1 MKIEQIDLKAY
12 GHFSNQQLRLSGPSD
27 FHIICGPNEAGKT
40 TLWRAINGA
49 LFGIPNVSPDTFLH
63 ESKKIRIGLIL
74 SARSGERLA
83 VMRRKGRINTL
94 LKYDP
99 ATGNELADSVPDE
112 RLRDW
117 LGGLSEGLFL
127 AMFSLDHAALL
138 RGGVALAQGRG
149 DAGESLFEAGA
160 GLSSIRSLRARLDR
174 EAETLFKPRAST
186 SVVYRTLAD
195 YEEARKQAKDAA
207 VRPTEWTAARTTME
221 LASKAYEA
229 ARVDQLR
236 LQKEARR
243 LERLAAI
250 LPDVAALG
258 LAQQR
263 LAELAG
269 IPPLPPSAAAE
280 RIAAVTK
287 RNAAVTAERTA
298 SLRLA
303 QRQGELAAIQVNDA
317 VLADAESIEAIHHAT
332 TAYREAGVSS
342 ATATAAIA
350 TAQAALTAILQQI
363 AGDARP
369 DEALQWI
376 PNPIQAARI
385 RSLITT
391 GATIK
396 ARHASDLK
404 ALGEKQLAIAQLDA
418 ELLSLGTDGADA
430 GLGPYLDSIA
440 DHGDPQAQ
448 AQQLER
454 DAVAATV
461 KLNAEAGALK
471 MPSADAVAKWTV
483 PLEAEVQRFKSDDEE
498 LRRQARSIRETM
510 EKIEDDLAALRGQ
523 IEGMQ
528 IRGDVPTKEAVSVE
542 RAKRNELWLGIRRR
556 FMPAAGESIA
566 ADPPPSAERYEHAV
580 SNADD
585 AADGLFADAERAT
598 RYAEF
603 RVRKSQMENALG
615 LERGRAE
622 EIAKNQAAI
631 RQRWA
636 ELLAGHGMPAVSIA
650 EAGQWIAKRDAFLQK
665 FDAIQLKRQEAQQR
679 SKLAQE
685 ICTRITAIFQAMKL
699 PPPAATERLSEIL
712 ARARA
717 IAKQHAD
724 QMTQRALKKSARATA
739 EVASRHAETAESRS
753 REKADDWWTQ
763 WREAMLAIRLEPDA
777 SAEEA
782 TARLEQFAA
791 LEEAHAALNLAGREQ
806 REARIRISDYET
818 RLAGTWQR
826 VRGAPIAADG
836 RTHELLA
843 GELYR
848 ELRSSRSLQETRS
861 TLTKQLVDDQA
872 AVDEA
877 RQTAADATAIIER
890 LLLQAAC
897 ITLESLELVEEQS
910 MRRSALAGE
919 IRDIETRLVQSAGL
933 PLPEALQQ
941 AEAQDPDAIAAA
953 LDQNL
958 QKNEEMAAKVQKRHE
973 EYLAARQVFDA
984 MDGSA
989 TAADAQQK
997 TAQHAARIAELSAD
1011 YAASRIASAVLA
1023 QVIDTYQKRN
1033 QGPLIAQASR
1043 RFAAITAGRFSGVV
1057 IDYEEERQILKA
1069 VRADGERLTMEQLST
1084 GRRDQLFLALRLAA
1098 IEGHLDNGEPLPVI
1112 IDDILI
1118 QFDDA
1123 ASAATF
1129 QVLAELSRRT
1139 QVLFLTHHEHLL
1151 EVAEVAI
1158 GGGAYSSHALSS

>member
-229 ARVDQLR
+229 ARADQLR

-332 TAYREAGVSS
+332 TAYREAGVKS

-350 TAQAALTAILQQI
+350 TAQAAFASVLKQI

-391 GATIK
+391 RRDGQGK
-396 ARHASDLK
+396 ACFRPSRPSAKS
-404 ALGEKQLAIAQLDA
+404 
-418 ELLSLGTDGADA
+418 SSRSRNWTPSCSVWVTDGADA

-483 PLEAEVQRFKSDDEE
+483 PLEAEVQRFKTEDEE
-498 LRRQARSIRETM
+498 LRRQARSIREAI

-665 FDAIQLKRQEAQQR
+665 FDAIQLKRQEVQQR
-679 SKLAQE
+679 SQLAQE
-685 ICTRITAIFQAMKL
+685 IRTRITALFQGA
-699 PPPAATERLSEIL
+699 EI
-712 ARARA
+712 
-717 IAKQHAD
+717 
-724 QMTQRALKKSARATA
+724 ALHLQPRSGCRKS
-739 EVASRHAETAESRS
+739 
-753 REKADDWWTQ
+753 
-763 WREAMLAIRLEPDA
+763 WR
-777 SAEEA
+777 
-782 TARLEQFAA
+782 
-791 LEEAHAALNLAGREQ
+791 GR
-806 REARIRISDYET
+806 
-818 RLAGTWQR
+818 
-826 VRGAPIAADG
+826 V
-836 RTHELLA
+836 
-843 GELYR
+843 
-848 ELRSSRSLQETRS
+848 
-861 TLTKQLVDDQA
+861 
-872 AVDEA
+872 
-877 RQTAADATAIIER
+877 
-890 LLLQAAC
+890 
-897 ITLESLELVEEQS
+897 
-910 MRRSALAGE
+910 
-919 IRDIETRLVQSAGL
+919 
-933 PLPEALQQ
+933 PLP
-941 AEAQDPDAIAAA
+941 
-953 LDQNL
+953 
-958 QKNEEMAAKVQKRHE
+958 
-973 EYLAARQVFDA
+973 
-984 MDGSA
+984 S
-989 TAADAQQK
+989 
-997 TAQHAARIAELSAD
+997 
-1011 YAASRIASAVLA
+1011 
-1023 QVIDTYQKRN
+1023 
-1033 QGPLIAQASR
+1033 
-1043 RFAAITAGRFSGVV
+1043 
-1057 IDYEEERQILKA
+1057 
-1069 VRADGERLTMEQLST
+1069 ST
-1084 GRRDQLFLALRLAA
+1084 PIR
-1098 IEGHLDNGEPLPVI
+1098 
-1112 IDDILI
+1112 
-1118 QFDDA
+1118 
-1123 ASAATF
+1123 
-1129 QVLAELSRRT
+1129 
-1139 QVLFLTHHEHLL
+1139 
-1151 EVAEVAI
+1151 
-1158 GGGAYSSHALSS
+1158 

>member
-12 GHFSNQQLRLSGPSD
+12 GHFTNQQLRLSGPSD
-27 FHIICGPNEAGKT
+27 FHIVCGPNEAGKT

-63 ESKKIRIGLIL
+63 EARKIRIGLIL

-94 LKYDP
+94 LEYDP
-99 ATGNELADSVPDE
+99 ATGNESADTVPDE

-138 RGGVALAQGRG
+138 RGGVALAQGKG

-186 SVVYRTLAD
+186 SVFYRTLAD

-207 VRPTEWTAARTTME
+207 VRPGEWTAARTMME
-221 LASKAYEA
+221 LARKAYEA
-229 ARVDQLR
+229 ARADQLR
-236 LQKEARR
+236 LQKDARR

-250 LPDVAALG
+250 LPDVAALA

-263 LAELAG
+263 LVVLASL
-269 IPPLPPSAAAE
+269 PPLPPSASAE
-280 RIAAVTK
+280 RIAAVIR

-298 SLRLA
+298 HLRLE
-303 QRQGELAAIQVNDA
+303 QRQGELAAIRFNDA

-332 TAYREAGVSS
+332 TAYREAGVKS
-342 ATATAAIA
+342 ATATAAMA
-350 TAQAALTAILQQI
+350 RAQAALASVLRQI
-363 AGDARP
+363 AGDATP
-369 DEALQWI
+369 EEALQGI

-385 RSLITT
+385 RSLITI
-391 GATIK
+391 GATVR
-396 ARHASDLK
+396 ARHASDLQT
-404 ALGEKQLAIAQLDA
+404 LNEKQLAIAQLHA
-418 ELLSLGTDGADA
+418 ELLGLGEDGAEA

-440 DHGDPQAQ
+440 DYGDPQAQ

-454 DAVAATV
+454 DAAAATV

-471 MPSADAVAKWTV
+471 MPSVDAIVKLTV
-483 PLEAEVQRFKSDDEE
+483 PLEAEVQRFKTDDDE
-498 LRRQARSIRETM
+498 LRRQARSIREAI

-523 IEGMQ
+523 IKGME
-528 IRGDVPTKEAVSVE
+528 IRGEVPTKAAVSVE
-542 RAKRNELWLGIRRR
+542 RLRRNELWLAIRRH
-556 FMPAAGESIA
+556 FMPAAGESVPME
-566 ADPPPSAERYEHAV
+566 PPPPAERYEHAV
-580 SNADD
+580 SSADD

-603 RVRKSQMENALG
+603 RVRESQMDNALG
-615 LERGRAE
+615 LEQGRAE
-622 EIAKNQAAI
+622 EIAQDHAAL

-636 ELLAGHGMPAVSIA
+636 DLLAAHGMPTVSIA
-650 EAGQWIAKRDAFLQK
+650 EAAQWIAKRDALLQK
-665 FDAIQLKRQEAQQR
+665 FDAIQLKRQEVQQR
-679 SKLAQE
+679 SQLAQE
-685 ICTRITAIFQAMKL
+685 IRNRITALFKALKCAS
-699 PPPAATERLSEIL
+699 PAATERLSEIL

-717 IAKQHAD
+717 IAKQQAD
-724 QMTQRALKKSARATA
+724 QITQRDLKKTALAMA
-739 EVASRHAETAESRS
+739 EVATKHAGRAESRS
-753 REKADDWWTQ
+753 REKADEWRMQ

-782 TARLEQFAA
+782 TARLEQFSA
-791 LEEAHAALNLAGREQ
+791 LQEAQDALDLAQRQQ
-806 REARIRISDYET
+806 REARIHLDDYEN
-818 RLAGTWQR
+818 RLTGTWR
-826 VRGAPIAADG
+826 SVYGEPVPADG
-836 RTHELLA
+836 RAHDLLA
-843 GELYR
+843 GSLYR
-848 ELRSSRSLQETRS
+848 ELTSARSLQETKA
-861 TLTKQLVDDQA
+861 TLMQQVTDDQH
-872 AVDEA
+872 AVSEA
-877 RQTAADATAIIER
+877 RQSAADAKAVIDR
-890 LLLQAAC
+890 LLLQAGC
-897 ITLESLELVEEQS
+897 CTLESLELVEGKSAE
-910 MRRSALAGE
+910 RSALGTE
-919 IRDIETRLVQSAGL
+919 IRDIETRLVKSAGR
-933 PLPEALQQ
+933 PLSETLQQ
-941 AEAQDPDAIAAA
+941 ANGQDPDAIAEAI
-953 LDQNL
+953 DQNS
-958 QKNEEMAAKVQKRHE
+958 QQTEEIAAEVQKRHE
-973 EYLAARQVFDA
+973 EYLAARQAFDA
-984 MDGSA
+984 MDGAS
-989 TAADAQQK
+989 TAADAQQR
-997 TAQHAARIAELSAD
+997 TAQHAARMAELGAD
-1011 YAASRIASAVLA
+1011 YAASRIASAILA
-1023 QVIDTYQKRN
+1023 QVIETYQKRN

-1043 RFAAITAGRFSGVV
+1043 HFGAITTGRFAGVV

-1129 QVLAELSRRT
+1129 QVLAELARRT

-1151 EVAEVAI
+1151 EVAEAAI
-1158 GGGAYSSHALSS
+1158 GGGAYQSHALSW

>member
-229 ARVDQLR
+229 ARADQLR

-332 TAYREAGVSS
+332 TAYREAGVKS

-350 TAQAALTAILQQI
+350 TAQAAFASVLKQI

-483 PLEAEVQRFKSDDEE
+483 PLEAEVQRFKTEDEE
-498 LRRQARSIRETM
+498 LRRQARSIREAI

-615 LERGRAE
+615 LEQGRAE

-665 FDAIQLKRQEAQQR
+665 FDAIQLKQQEAQQR

-685 ICTRITAIFQAMKL
+685 ICTGSLQSSSDEIASTCSHGTAVGN
-699 PPPAATERLSEIL
+699 PG
-712 ARARA
+712 
-717 IAKQHAD
+717 
-724 QMTQRALKKSARATA
+724 
-739 EVASRHAETAESRS
+739 
-753 REKADDWWTQ
+753 
-763 WREAMLAIRLEPDA
+763 A
-777 SAEEA
+777 SAC
-782 TARLEQFAA
+782 
-791 LEEAHAALNLAGREQ
+791 HC
-806 REARIRISDYET
+806 
-818 RLAGTWQR
+818 
-826 VRGAPIAADG
+826 
-836 RTHELLA
+836 
-843 GELYR
+843 
-848 ELRSSRSLQETRS
+848 
-861 TLTKQLVDDQA
+861 QA
-872 AVDEA
+872 A
-877 RQTAADATAIIER
+877 
-890 LLLQAAC
+890 
-897 ITLESLELVEEQS
+897 
-910 MRRSALAGE
+910 RRS
-919 IRDIETRLVQSAGL
+919 
-933 PLPEALQQ
+933 
-941 AEAQDPDAIAAA
+941 
-953 LDQNL
+953 
-958 QKNEEMAAKVQKRHE
+958 
-973 EYLAARQVFDA
+973 
-984 MDGSA
+984 
-989 TAADAQQK
+989 
-997 TAQHAARIAELSAD
+997 
-1011 YAASRIASAVLA
+1011 
-1023 QVIDTYQKRN
+1023 
-1033 QGPLIAQASR
+1033 
-1043 RFAAITAGRFSGVV
+1043 
-1057 IDYEEERQILKA
+1057 
-1069 VRADGERLTMEQLST
+1069 
-1084 GRRDQLFLALRLAA
+1084 
-1098 IEGHLDNGEPLPVI
+1098 
-1112 IDDILI
+1112 
-1118 QFDDA
+1118 DDA
-1123 ASAATF
+1123 AST
-1129 QVLAELSRRT
+1129 EEICPGHGRSRKQTCRDR
-1139 QVLFLTHHEHLL
+1139 
-1151 EVAEVAI
+1151 
-1158 GGGAYSSHALSS
+1158 